1 MYIFNKNNFF
11 LKRVLIFNK
20 SLSKAILKYT
30 DFPGRIDYSLSE
42 NKNICGSFGEGVCIS
57 LYL

>member
-1 MYIFNKNNFF
+1 MYVFNKNNLF
-11 LKRVLIFNK
+11 LKSVLIFSK
-20 SLSKAILKYT
+20 RLSKAILKYT
-30 DFPGRIDYSLSE
+30 YFSGKIDFSLSE